1 MYMVSAYSLM
11 RKIWRERNEEL
22 IKSLRRKAIEWRKEK
37 SIIRVNRPLRLDRA
51 RSLGYKAKQ
60 GFIVLRVRVRKG
72 GFSKPRPRSGRR
84 PKALGVIKH
93 KVNVSLKEEAINR
106 VSRKYVNMHVLG
118 AYEIFRDAK
127 YAWYEVVLVDP
138 NHPSIKSSRN
148 ISLPKKL

>member
-1 MYMVSAYSLM
+1 MVSAYSLM
-11 RKIWRERNEEL
+11 RKIWREKNEEL
-22 IKSLRRKAIEWRKEK
+22 IKNLRKRAIEWRKEK
-37 SIIRVNRPLRLDRA
+37 SIVRINRPLRLDRA

-60 GFIVLRVRVRKG
+60 GFIVVRVRVRKG

-118 AYEIFRDAK
+118 AYELFRDAK
-127 YAWYEVVLVDP
+127 YAWYEVILADP
-138 NHPSIKSSRN
+138 NHPSIKSSGN

>member
-1 MYMVSAYSLM
+1 MRMVSAYSLM
-11 RKIWRERNEEL
+11 RKIWREKNEEL
-22 IKSLRRKAIEWRKEK
+22 IKNLRKRAIEWRKEK
-37 SIIRVNRPLRLDRA
+37 SIVRVDRPLRLDRA

-84 PKALGVIKH
+84 PKALGVVKH

-106 VSRKYVNMHVLG
+106 VSKKYVNMHVLG

-127 YAWYEVVLVDP
+127 YAWYEVILVDP
-138 NHPSIKSSRN
+138 NHPSVKSSKN

>member
-1 MYMVSAYSLM
+1 MVSAYSLM
-11 RKIWRERNEEL
+11 RKIWREKNEEL
-22 IKSLRRKAIEWRKEK
+22 IKNLRKRAIEWRKEK
-37 SIIRVNRPLRLDRA
+37 SIVRVDRPLRLDRA

-60 GFIVLRVRVRKG
+60 GFIVVRVRVRKG

-118 AYEIFRDAK
+118 AYELFRDAK
-127 YAWYEVVLVDP
+127 YAWYEVILVDP
-138 NHPSIKSSRN
+138 NHPSIKSSKN

>member
-1 MYMVSAYSLM
+1 MVSAYSLM
-11 RKIWRERNEEL
+11 RKIWREKNEEL
-22 IKSLRRKAIEWRKEK
+22 IKNLRKRAIKWRKEK
-37 SIIRVNRPLRLDRA
+37 SIVRVDRPLRLDRA

-60 GFIVLRVRVRKG
+60 GFIVVRVRVRKG

-84 PKALGVIKH
+84 PKALGVVKH

-106 VSRKYVNMHVLG
+106 VSKKYVNMHVLG

-127 YAWYEVVLVDP
+127 YAWYEVILVDP
-138 NHPSIKSSRN
+138 NHPSIKSSKN

>member
-1 MYMVSAYSLM
+1 MVSVYSLM

-22 IKSLRRKAIEWRKEK
+22 IKNLRKRAIEWRKEK
-37 SIIRVNRPLRLDRA
+37 SIVRVDRPLRLDRA

-60 GFIVLRVRVRKG
+60 GFIVVRVRVRKG

-106 VSRKYVNMHVLG
+106 VSKKYVNMHVLG
-118 AYEIFRDAK
+118 AYELFRDAK
-127 YAWYEVVLVDP
+127 YAWYEVILVDP

>member
-1 MYMVSAYSLM
+1 MVSAYSLM
-11 RKIWRERNEEL
+11 RKIWREKNEEL
-22 IKSLRRKAIEWRKEK
+22 IKNLRKRAIGWRKEK
-37 SIIRVNRPLRLDRA
+37 SIVRVDRPLRLDRA

-60 GFIVLRVRVRKG
+60 GFIVIRVRVRKG

-106 VSRKYVNMHVLG
+106 ASKKYVNMHVLG
-118 AYEIFRDAK
+118 AYELFRDAK
-127 YAWYEVVLVDP
+127 YAWYEVILVDP

>member
-1 MYMVSAYSLM
+1 MVSAYSLM
-11 RKIWRERNEEL
+11 RKIWREKNEEL
-22 IKSLRRKAIEWRKEK
+22 IKNLRKKAIEWRKEK
-37 SIIRVNRPLRLDRA
+37 SIVRINRPLRLDRA

-60 GFIVLRVRVRKG
+60 GFIVVRVRVRKG

-118 AYEIFRDAK
+118 AYELFRDAK
-127 YAWYEVVLVDP
+127 YAWYEVILADP
-138 NHPSIKSSRN
+138 NHPSIKSSGN

>member
-1 MYMVSAYSLM
+1 MVSAYSLM

>member
-1 MYMVSAYSLM
+1 MVSAYSLM
-11 RKIWRERNEEL
+11 RKIWREKNEEL
-22 IKSLRRKAIEWRKEK
+22 IKNLRKRAIEWRKEK
-37 SIIRVNRPLRLDRA
+37 SIVRVDRPLRLDRA

-60 GFIVLRVRVRKG
+60 GFIVVRVRVRKG

-84 PKALGVIKH
+84 PKALGVVKH

-106 VSRKYVNMHVLG
+106 VSKKYVNMHVLG

-127 YAWYEVVLVDP
+127 YAWYEVILVDP
-138 NHPSIKSSRN
+138 NHPSIKSSKN

>member
-1 MYMVSAYSLM
+1 MVSSAYSFI
-11 RKIWRERNEEL
+11 RNIWRERNKEL
-22 IKSLRRKAIEWRKEK
+22 IKNLRQRAIEWRKEK
-37 SIIRVNRPLRLDRA
+37 SIVRIDRPLRLDRA

-60 GFIVLRVRVRKG
+60 GFIVVRVKVRKG

-106 VSRKYVNMHVLG
+106 VSRKYVNMHILG

-127 YAWYEVVLVDP
+127 YVWYEVILVDP
-138 NHPSIKSSRN
+138 NHPSIKNSRN

>member
-1 MYMVSAYSLM
+1 MVSAYSLM
-11 RKIWRERNEEL
+11 TKIWRERNEEL

>member
-1 MYMVSAYSLM
+1 MVSAYSLM

-127 YAWYEVVLVDP
+127 HAWYEVILVDP

>member
-1 MYMVSAYSLM
+1 MVSAYSLM
-11 RKIWRERNEEL
+11 RKIWREKNEEL
-22 IKSLRRKAIEWRKEK
+22 IKNLRKRAIEWRKEK
-37 SIIRVNRPLRLDRA
+37 SIVRVDRPLRLDRA

-84 PKALGVIKH
+84 PKALGVVKH

-106 VSRKYVNMHVLG
+106 VSKKYVNMHVLG

-127 YAWYEVVLVDP
+127 YAWYEVILVDP
-138 NHPSIKSSRN
+138 NHPSVKSSKN